1 MLYRPA
7 VSAGTRGVVS
17 HANSSP
23 LYFVR
28 FFAHFFIPMPDKQN
42 QFSTFWTEL
51 RSVLKPN
58 IDYARLTA
66 AEKLTMLL
74 TMLSFSLLAFVLI
87 SLIMFF
93 LSLAIVRCIASEIG
107 MIWAYFIMCGFYV
120 LLFALAF
127 AFRKQL
133 IINPIARFVSRL
145 FFNP

>member
-1 MLYRPA
+1 
-7 VSAGTRGVVS
+7 
-17 HANSSP
+17 
-23 LYFVR
+23 
-28 FFAHFFIPMPDKQN
+28 MPDKQN

-51 RSVLKPN
+51 RSTLKLN

-93 LSLAIVRCIASEIG
+93 LSLAIVRCIASEVG